1 MAPGVLSTKLETT
14 FQKVRVARYIQVHR
28 LQQRPNVGE
37 GASLVAGLRGFDG
50 IANFH
55 SRDWQKTNA
64 PSNCLIV
71 IVIGEVIEVEHPG
84 GLRIIGDEAR
94 PIGNIKGIICAHR
107 ADREPTARLETNRLL
122 RQNTVENSEG
132 AIRQFIDPK
141 RVIPFDKN
149 VDRREKLANSQ

>member
-71 IVIGEVIEVEHPG
+71 IVIGEVIEVENPG
-84 GLRIIGDEAR
+84 ALRIIGDEAGPIEKKKEKFGWIG
-94 PIGNIKGIICAHR
+94 PIGNPPRGWKPIDCSGRIPSK
-107 ADREPTARLETNRLL
+107 TARGRSGSLSI
-122 RQNTVENSEG
+122 QS
-132 AIRQFIDPK
+132 A
-141 RVIPFDKN
+141 
-149 VDRREKLANSQ
+149 